1 MTKAKSKY
9 YDAHKLQIIYDFSL
23 NNSYYD
29 ARKNRKKHALKTS
42 PRENQTT
49 MMSKI
54 YNVLRGN
61 RSFFFCM
68 TVSVK
73 LGRNFAVS
81 RVLGVENL
89 KPMVVSLKLG
99 VLAMLKAEGLSHRQN
114 PPVSMNTTIGF
125 QVFIPPEHVNYCKL
139 WPKFR

>member
-1 MTKAKSKY
+1 MKLGQKMT
-9 YDAHKLQIIYDFSL
+9 
-23 NNSYYD
+23 
-29 ARKNRKKHALKTS
+29 
-42 PRENQTT
+42 
-49 MMSKI
+49 
-54 YNVLRGN
+54 VLRGN

-99 VLAMLKAEGLSHRQN
+99 VLAMLKAEGL
-114 PPVSMNTTIGF
+114 
-125 QVFIPPEHVNYCKL
+125 
-139 WPKFR
+139 

>member
-1 MTKAKSKY
+1 
-9 YDAHKLQIIYDFSL
+9 
-23 NNSYYD
+23 
-29 ARKNRKKHALKTS
+29 
-42 PRENQTT
+42 
-49 MMSKI
+49 
-54 YNVLRGN
+54 
-61 RSFFFCM
+61 M

-73 LGRNFAVS
+73 LGRIFAVS

-125 QVFIPPEHVNYCKL
+125 QVFIPPEHVNTAN
-139 WPKFR
+139 FRPNLTEYRLKKKYESVSFETLIKSFFDLLLAMNSAFILT

>member
-1 MTKAKSKY
+1 M
-9 YDAHKLQIIYDFSL
+9 F
-23 NNSYYD
+23 
-29 ARKNRKKHALKTS
+29 
-42 PRENQTT
+42 E
-49 MMSKI
+49 
-54 YNVLRGN
+54 VLRGN

-125 QVFIPPEHVNYCKL
+125 QVFIPPEHVNTA
-139 WPKFR
+139 KFRPSFNEYRHTKIK

>member
-1 MTKAKSKY
+1 M
-9 YDAHKLQIIYDFSL
+9 I
-23 NNSYYD
+23 
-29 ARKNRKKHALKTS
+29 
-42 PRENQTT
+42 
-49 MMSKI
+49 
-54 YNVLRGN
+54 
-61 RSFFFCM
+61 SFKGKPLIFFCM

-125 QVFIPPEHVNYCKL
+125 QVFIPPEHVNIA
-139 WPKFR
+139 KFRPSFTEYCHTTIK

>member
-1 MTKAKSKY
+1 MK
-9 YDAHKLQIIYDFSL
+9 
-23 NNSYYD
+23 
-29 ARKNRKKHALKTS
+29 
-42 PRENQTT
+42 
-49 MMSKI
+49 
-54 YNVLRGN
+54 VLRGN

-73 LGRNFAVS
+73 LGRIFAVS

-99 VLAMLKAEGLSHRQN
+99 VLAMLKAEGHSHRQN

-125 QVFIPPEHVNYCKL
+125 QVFIPPEHVNTANFLPSFAEYRHTKI
-139 WPKFR
+139 K

>member
-1 MTKAKSKY
+1 M
-9 YDAHKLQIIYDFSL
+9 
-23 NNSYYD
+23 
-29 ARKNRKKHALKTS
+29 R
-42 PRENQTT
+42 
-49 MMSKI
+49 
-54 YNVLRGN
+54 VLRGN

-73 LGRNFAVS
+73 LGRIFAVS

-125 QVFIPPEHVNYCKL
+125 QVFIPPEHVNTAN
-139 WPKFR
+139 FRPSFAEYRHTKKTKYERVSLETLI